1 MKICAQTVRQ
11 VGKDE
16 TRVEVES
23 KRWTG
28 RGRGGQT
35 VEQLKCGMQM
45 TQSEM
50 YEIEIETQR
59 EARAAQG
66 SSRGSGSG
74 GQGGS

>member
-1 MKICAQTVRQ
+1 MDGDRK
-11 VGKDE
+11 
-16 TRVEVES
+16 
-23 KRWTG
+23 
-28 RGRGGQT
+28 GGQT

-74 GQGGS
+74 GQRGS

>member
-1 MKICAQTVRQ
+1 M
-11 VGKDE
+11 DE
-16 TRVEVES
+16 EREGGGV
-23 KRWTG
+23 
-28 RGRGGQT
+28 GQT

-74 GQGGS
+74 GQRGS